1 MMKTKIFL
9 LKKLKKRES
18 NYFKNWRKKKEKIL
32 AEKKKGTEMEKK
44 VKKIRRLKKNFGG
57 RLNKLNSDFAKISEI
72 RKRQWKEKD

>member
-1 MMKTKIFL
+1 
-9 LKKLKKRES
+9 
-18 NYFKNWRKKKEKIL
+18 
-32 AEKKKGTEMEKK
+32 MEKK